1 MHEHDVGA
9 LATALDDALP
19 DIPDIDPDSRSTSP
33 RCSTCSE
40 IVAYWVERD
49 GPVFNVVAELGGP
62 NKGGLRDFIAHCRE
76 GGEIWI
82 C

>member
-1 MHEHDVGA
+1 MKGLGGKKGGERAKRTQVKTGRRPGGNHDNGRTFRKGA
-9 LATALDDALP
+9 NSL
-19 DIPDIDPDSRSTSP
+19 
-33 RCSTCSE
+33 
-40 IVAYWVERD
+40 VERD